1 MTTAM
6 PHHTDLPAFAT
17 ALAEHSPDS
26 WITAHRVHPDDP
38 YAFPLYGRVW
48 DAGEV
53 DNVAG
58 DFHLDHDALLTAS
71 DGLRPCVIERPRL
84 PRQFLVA
91 PFDPEGCKPHHFRNV
106 YEPGGIAVL
115 ESPARAATSIARRVA
130 TGPLRLPGR

>member
-6 PHHTDLPAFAT
+6 PHHTDLPAFAA

-58 DFHLDHDALLTAS
+58 DFHLGHDALLTAS

-91 PFDPEGCKPHHFRNV
+91 RSNP
-106 YEPGGIAVL
+106 
-115 ESPARAATSIARRVA
+115 RAASLTTSATSTSQAASPSLRARRAPPPRSHVA
-130 TGPLRLPGR
+130 